1 MCTYRSAEVKS
12 SDQFALKFFLNWRK
26 FWRKITKRLSSFYFP
41 QEIGGFFIPPAPTF
55 PYLDCEGWDLMD
67 YFLLN
72 QAWLNTVNSVPY
84 WLWRTILEHL
94 TKMKGSSYNIF
105 CKLNSLYVEIRR
117 KITSQARANLTL
129 RTQFFTPGSKIT
141 HPIGHAK
148 CAPDRAWSRS
158 NWKQC
163 FRFLITQSRICGF
176 QYYISIESFR
186 N

>member
-1 MCTYRSAEVKS
+1 MHLPFCGSEIFWPVCFEIFFKLEEILKENHQEALEFLLS
-12 SDQFALKFFLNWRK
+12 SRNWRV
-26 FWRKITKRLSSFYFP
+26 FYPTCSHLPLFTLWGLRFDGLFP
-41 QEIGGFFIPPAPTF
+41 TEPSLAKARWIQYHTG
-55 PYLDCEGWDLMD
+55 CEG
-67 YFLLN
+67 
-72 QAWLNTVNSVPY
+72 QY
-84 WLWRTILEHL
+84 WNIL